1 MTYKDSNRERKGRV
15 EGERN
20 RGVGVGVR
28 EASESERSATD
39 TSQARVL
46 LPVVIG
52 CGSTTV
58 KIFCVPA
65 TSKYIPGIIPKPL
78 LSIIY

>member
-20 RGVGVGVR
+20 RGVGVRVR

-46 LPVVIG
+46 LPHSNRLWLNNG
-52 CGSTTV
+52 ENLLCACTF
-58 KIFCVPA
+58 KIYSPA
-65 TSKYIPGIIPKPL
+65 
-78 LSIIY
+78 